1 MRIHSLQHV
10 PFEDIG
16 SMTSDFRT
24 RGYSL
29 STTHWYRG
37 DAAPAVNDFDALVV
51 MGGPMGIYD
60 EAIHPWLAD
69 EKILIKEAITAGKI
83 VLGICLGAQLI
94 ADVLG
99 GKVTRNPHKEIGW
112 LPISINPAAATH
124 PIAQVFARYPNVF
137 HWHGDTFALPPGAMH
152 LASSEGCANQAYV
165 FQDKVYGFQFHLETT
180 PASARALIEHCAEDI
195 DGSRYTQ
202 PAQTILANDEK
213 FAQINRAMSE
223 VIAIIFGSEQHLN
236 SEHHAK

>member
-29 STTHWYRG
+29 SSTHWYRG
-37 DAAPAVNDFDALVV
+37 DAAPTVGDFDALVV

-60 EAIHPWLAD
+60 EAIYPWLAD
-69 EKILIKEAITAGKI
+69 EKILIKNAIAAGKI

-99 GKVTRNPHKEIGW
+99 AKVTRNAYKEIGW
-112 LPISINPAAATH
+112 LPIVINPAATNH
-124 PIAQVFARYPNVF
+124 PIAQILARYPDVF
-137 HWHGDTFALPPGAMH
+137 HWHGDTFALPPGAVH

-165 FQDKVYGFQFHLETT
+165 FQNQVYGFQFHLETT
-180 PASARALIEHCAEDI
+180 PASAQALIEHCGEDI

-202 PAQTILANDEK
+202 SAQAILASDEK
-213 FAQINRAMSE
+213 FVPINRAMSE
-223 VIAIIFGSEQHLN
+223 VIAIIFN
-236 SEHHAK
+236 SEHNAK

>member
-223 VIAIIFGSEQHLN
+223 VIAVIFGSEQHLN

>member
-16 SMTSDFRT
+16 SMASDFHAQ
-24 RGYSL
+24 GYPLNS
-29 STTHWYRG
+29 THWYRG
-37 DAAPAVNDFDALVV
+37 DAAPHIDSFDALIV

-60 EAIHPWLAD
+60 DAIYPWLTA
-69 EKILIKEAITAGKI
+69 EKNLIKEAIAAGKI

-99 GKVTRNPHKEIGW
+99 GKVTRNPYKEIGW
-112 LPISINPAAATH
+112 LPIQINPAAATH
-124 PIAQVFARYPNVF
+124 PIAQVFARYPEVF
-137 HWHGDTFALPPGAMH
+137 HWHGDTFALPPGAVH

-165 FQDKVYGFQFHLETT
+165 FQDRVYGFQFHLETT
-180 PASARALIEHCAEDI
+180 PASARALIEHCADDI

-202 PAQTILANDEK
+202 SAQAILVSEDK
-213 FAQINRAMSE
+213 FAQINRAMSDVLN
-223 VIAIIFGSEQHLN
+223 VIFSLKHG
-236 SEHHAK
+236 AK